1 MSESIASVRAYP
13 SHGNKDLRWRRA
25 PGLLV
30 LGLVAFGLVFADA
43 SRANA
48 GAVVTLV
55 LKDGTVIDG
64 EIRLR
69 TKTMLRLWTV
79 HGVRK
84 YRLKNIEQIITP
96 DSDPASLGAGFA
108 ELPSEAQQILDAR
121 ALYSLGQ
128 WTPVIERLTP
138 LVNPRGNRSNQML
151 IRWLLIEAHE
161 RHGHFAEAR
170 KHLDFAAE
178 QGEPKDKMRA
188 EAHLQIFADNP
199 DYDLRLIGSK
209 RARFFLNDEMLVAAK
224 QPKVLATAKMMRAA
238 LEEYCDQILL
248 SEKASVQA
256 FARTLNQSLTDTL
269 RALDDPD
276 RKGKATRA
284 LPYLDDLKD
293 VENSLYRVQAIL
305 PGYADAYE
313 LNMVRT
319 ETELM
324 LEVIEQLFQRALA
337 ANPENTT
344 PAFDRATGRLTP
356 AGREEWRQLCED
368 FRTQTEPAVQLTE
381 YLLEKVQRYP
391 ADLRNLN
398 KIYEERLLRLEQMRQ
413 LASKRKERSHV

>member
-1 MSESIASVRAYP
+1 MSNSTAGVRTNP
-13 SHGNKDLRWRRA
+13 SYGKNDLWRRRTSRLFLCLVTV
-25 PGLLV
+25 GLV
-30 LGLVAFGLVFADA
+30 LANA
-43 SRANA
+43 SRAHA
-48 GAVVTLV
+48 GSVVTIV

-64 EIRLR
+64 EIVLR
-69 TKTMLRLWTV
+69 TKTMLRLRTV
-79 HGVRK
+79 HGERK

-96 DSDPASLGAGFA
+96 DSDPTSLGAGFDQ
-108 ELPSEAQQILDAR
+108 LPSEVQQILDSR

-128 WTPVIERLTP
+128 LGPVIERLTP
-138 LVNPRGNRSNQML
+138 LVNPRGNRTNQML
-151 IRWLLIEAHE
+151 IRWLLIEAHQ
-161 RHGHFAEAR
+161 RLGHFAEAR

-178 QGEPKDKMRA
+178 HGEPKDKMRA
-188 EAHLQIFADNP
+188 DAHLQIFADNP

-209 RARFFLNDEMLVAAK
+209 RARFFLDDEMLVAGKKPGA
-224 QPKVLATAKMMRAA
+224 LAAASMMRAA

-256 FARTLNQSLTDTL
+256 FARTLNQSLADTL

-276 RKGKATRA
+276 RTGKATRA

-293 VENSLYRVQAIL
+293 VENSLYRVQAVL

-344 PAFDRATGRLTP
+344 PAFDRATGRLTT
-356 AGREEWRQLCED
+356 AGREQWRELCED
-368 FRTQTEPAVQLTE
+368 FRTQTEPTVQLTE

-391 ADLRNLN
+391 AALRNLH
-398 KIYEERLLRLEQMRQ
+398 KIYEERLGRLKQMRQ